1 MATIEQLSA
10 ALVKADAA
18 GNAADAKMLADEIRR
33 MQSATPELPAAL
45 QRREA
50 IPGPRM
56 TAGQQ
61 AYQAIRPY
69 AAPVVEMLGG
79 VGGALVGGAA
89 GTPFGPVGAAT
100 GAVGGAGLGTGIAK
114 ELVELADVYLGG
126 KAPRQGLAQVT
137 EPAKNIAV
145 GATFEAG
152 GRVAGPLIGKGLSKT
167 AGAISDLRRVPQNK
181 AAEIARNALGPDLP
195 EVLNTLKAAQGQGVS
210 AAQATADIN
219 SPVWQS
225 LIERA
230 TRRDPRFMSALEQ
243 SQGEVSI
250 NALANLA
257 GGTTATQT
265 RAAAEAQKR
274 GLTTMTEPM
283 RQTAIKGADIGQD
296 VARIS
301 RDAGRLEAEAAGQ
314 VEDVRRL
321 VAAGQTAEE
330 AAQKVYARAPKTVVS
345 GQPQTPELLGLPRVP
360 GRYTYQ
366 ADLATQADNWASQAA
381 QGSLDAGRAAREANA
396 AVEALTKA
404 GFKPLESAPLIQ
416 RVGAIARNPEFAG
429 NDVMQAAVTNLQKDL
444 AAWTNVHG
452 IIPASA
458 LDAIRKNSVNAAVRD
473 LIKGDPVAQKKAAA
487 EVLTRLRPMLIDA
500 IEGAGGKGY
509 REYLDTYAQGMQ
521 KIAEKKLSGEALALW
536 KKDKDAF
543 VKLVQGE
550 SPEVVEKFLG
560 PGRYDIA
567 SELAENTMA
576 TLREQAQK
584 HITNLAVE
592 KQASAGKDALKELLL
607 QNMSKFRLPSYLSA
621 ISSTTNKAL
630 DIIETKIGQKTMQTL
645 TDALKT
651 PEAAANLLE
660 SLPATERNRVLQLI
674 GDPSQWRAG
683 ALRAVPSA
691 GAAAINALTPEQSQ
705 NALAQ

>member
-301 RDAGRLEAEAAGQ
+301 RDAGRLEAEAASK

-330 AAQKVYARAPKTVVS
+330 ASQRVYAPL
-345 GQPQTPELLGLPRVP
+345 GQPRAP
-360 GRYTYQ
+360 GRYTYPSE
-366 ADLATQADNWASQAA
+366 LAVKADNWASQAA

-444 AAWTNVHG
+444 VAWTNVHG

-660 SLPATERNRVLQLI
+660 SLPAAERNRVLQLI

-691 GAAAINALTPEQSQ
+691 GAAAINALTPEQPQ

>member
-1 MATIEQLSA
+1 LPEASLDLAKDIGEGVLYQGVGE
-10 ALVKADAA
+10 ALGPAVKKVAGAVAD
-18 GNAADAKMLADEIRR
+18 IRR
-33 MQSATPELPAAL
+33 
-45 QRREA
+45 
-50 IPGPRM
+50 I
-56 TAGQQ
+56 
-61 AYQAIRPY
+61 
-69 AAPVVEMLGG
+69 
-79 VGGALVGGAA
+79 
-89 GTPFGPVGAAT
+89 
-100 GAVGGAGLGTGIAK
+100 
-114 ELVELADVYLGG
+114 
-126 KAPRQGLAQVT
+126 
-137 EPAKNIAV
+137 
-145 GATFEAG
+145 
-152 GRVAGPLIGKGLSKT
+152 
-167 AGAISDLRRVPQNK
+167 PQNK

-195 EVLNTLKAAQGQGVS
+195 EVMNALRAAQGQGVS

-230 TRRDPRFMSALEQ
+230 TRRDPRFRRALEQ
-243 SQGEVSI
+243 SQGELSI
-250 NALANLA
+250 NALSNLV

-265 RAAAEAQKR
+265 RAAVEAQKR

-283 RQTAIKGADIGQD
+283 RQTAIKGADVGQD
-296 VARIS
+296 VAKYS
-301 RDAGRLEAEAAGQ
+301 REAGRLEAEAAEQ
-314 VEDVRRL
+314 VEEVRRL
-321 VAAGQTAEE
+321 VAAGLTAEA

-416 RVGAIARNPEFAG
+416 RVGAIARDPEFAG

-576 TLREQAQK
+576 TLREQAKK
-584 HITNLAVE
+584 HITNLAVKE
-592 KQASAGKDALKELLL
+592 QASAGKEALAVLLEQSL
-607 QNMSKFRLPSYLSA
+607 SKFRLPSTLTFWRSV
-621 ISSTTNKAL
+621 TNKTL
-630 DIIETKIGQKTMQTL
+630 ETVEDKIGKKTMRIL
-645 TDALKT
+645 TESLKT
-651 PEAAANLLE
+651 PEGAADLLNT
-660 SLPATERNRVLQLI
+660 LPAAERNRVLKLFSA
-674 GDPSQWRAG
+674 PSGLAQRG
-683 ALRAVPSA
+683 AV
-691 GAAAINALTPEQSQ
+691 GAIAPTINALSQEQPQ

>member
-18 GNAADAKMLADEIRR
+18 GNAADAKMIADEIRR
-33 MQSATPELPAAL
+33 MQSATPELPPAL

-50 IPGPRM
+50 ESIPGPRL

-69 AAPVVEMLGG
+69 VAPVVETLGG
-79 VGGALVGGAA
+79 IGGGLIGGAA
-89 GTPFGPVGAAT
+89 GTALGPVGTAT
-100 GAVGGAGLGTGIAK
+100 GAVGGAGLGYGMAR
-114 ELVELADVYLGG
+114 EALELADVYLGG
-126 KAPRQGLAQVT
+126 KTPRQGMAQVT
-137 EPAKNIAV
+137 EPVRNILE

-152 GRVAGPLIGKGLSKT
+152 GRVVGPIIGAGVGKA
-167 AGAISDLRRVPQNK
+167 AGAIADLRRVPQNK
-181 AAEIARNALGPDLP
+181 AAAIARNALGPDLP
-195 EVLNTLKAAQGQGVS
+195 EVMNALRAAQGQGVS

-219 SPVWQS
+219 SPTWQA
-225 LIERA
+225 LLERA
-230 TRRDPRFMSALEQ
+230 TQRDPRFMRALEQ
-243 SQGEVSI
+243 SQGEVSV
-250 NALANLA
+250 NALAKLA
-257 GGTTATQT
+257 SGATATQT
-265 RAAAEAQKR
+265 RATAEAQKR
-274 GLTTMTEPM
+274 GITAVTEPM
-283 RQTAIKGADIGQD
+283 RQTALKGADIGQD
-296 VARIS
+296 VARYA
-301 RDAGRLEAEAAGQ
+301 RDAGRLEAEAAGE
-314 VEDVRRL
+314 VENVRRL

-330 AAQKVYARAPKTVVS
+330 ASKRVLAPA
-345 GQPQTPELLGLPRVP
+345 GQPRAP
-360 GRYTYQ
+360 GRYTYPGE
-366 ADLATQADNWASQAA
+366 LAVKADNWASQAA

-396 AVEALTKA
+396 AVDALTKA
-404 GFKPLESAPLIQ
+404 GFKPLETAPLLE

-521 KIAEKKLSGEALALW
+521 KIAEKKLSGEALTLW
-536 KKDKDAF
+536 KNNKDAF

-567 SELAENTMA
+567 AELAENTMT

-584 HITNLAVE
+584 HITNLAVKE
-592 KQASAGKDALKELLL
+592 QASAGKDALKELLL

-621 ISSTTNKAL
+621 VSSTTNKAL
-630 DIIETKIGQKTMQTL
+630 EIVESKIGKKTMQTL
-645 TDALKT
+645 TEALKT
-651 PEAAANLLE
+651 PEGAANLLE
-660 SLPATERNRVLQLI
+660 SLPAAERNRVLQLI
-674 GDPSQWRAG
+674 SDPAQWRTG
-683 ALRAVPSA
+683 AVRVAPSA
-691 GAAAINALTPEQSQ
+691 GAAAVNALTSEQRQ